1 MPRPKHKCEW
11 CFGTRNVMPIF
22 IPETPVLE
30 WMEEKLSS
38 VEEDFSQSELSE
50 WEEWEMLCYDD
61 MIKQIRRGH
70 VCKKCWTK
78 DQKLYDK
85 YYDTDNNDD
94 FIRLI

>member
-11 CFGTRNVMPIF
+11 CFGTKDVMPIF

-30 WMEEKLSS
+30 WMEEKLIAID
-38 VEEDFSQSELSE
+38 EDFTQSALSKD
-50 WEEWEMLCYDD
+50 EEWEILCYDD
-61 MIKQIRRGH
+61 MIKSIRRGH
-70 VCKKCWTK
+70 VCKKCWTQ

-85 YYDTDNNDD
+85 YYDTEGNDD

>member
-1 MPRPKHKCEW
+1 MPRPRHKCEW

-61 MIKQIRRGH
+61 MIRQIRRGH

>member
-11 CFGTRNVMPIF
+11 CFGTRDVMPIF

-30 WMEEKLSS
+30 WMEEKLIS
-38 VEEDFSQSELSE
+38 VDEDFSQSELSE

-70 VCKKCWTK
+70 VCKKCWIK

>member
-1 MPRPKHKCEW
+1 MPRPKHNCEW
-11 CFGTRNVMPIF
+11 CFGTKDVMPIF

-30 WMEEKLSS
+30 WMEEKLIS
-38 VEEDFSQSELSE
+38 VDEDFSQSELSE

-70 VCKKCWTK
+70 VCKKCWTQ

>member
-1 MPRPKHKCEW
+1 MQYPTGKIARQPKEKCRFTKPDI
-11 CFGTRNVMPIF
+11 CPFAGPN
-22 IPETPVLE
+22 
-30 WMEEKLSS
+30 
-38 VEEDFSQSELSE
+38 FSQSELSE